1 MMPIGTDLWRIAP
14 EARAKFDEQFFQ
26 LKPVNGFITGDQAKT
41 LFLHSGLPPQILAHI
56 WSLADITADGKMDR
70 HEFSVAMHLIQM
82 KLKGY
87 ELPKALPPSLRTPP
101 PPMPAMSNFRPSQPS
116 MGIGPVP
123 SAIPS
128 AGFIRSASPVDAKLQ
143 RSGSVSSQDS
153 PTGVPP
159 PLTEWAIPQQ
169 SKLKYTQIFNS
180 LDRTRS
186 GFLTGAQARHL
197 LMQSGLPQGVL
208 AQIWNLSDIDQ
219 DGRLTCEEFVLA
231 LHLTDNVKA
240 GDTLP
245 SSLPPELI
253 PPSHRRKRSA
263 SVQSTGSS
271 SSHNLLGEIPVYS
284 DMKEEEKLKAQATF
298 EDKRRE
304 NFEKG
309 QAELEKR
316 RQALV
321 ESQRKEQE
329 ERERK
334 EREEQEKRERIRQEQ
349 ERRRQ
354 LELEKQLA
362 KQRELEHEKEEQ
374 RRKAL
379 EQREAARR
387 EMERQR
393 QLEWERQR
401 CQELLS
407 QRQREQENV
416 CHMKNRNKN
425 LTFELEELNNK
436 INEMTQSVA
445 ETRKG
450 VADMKSSIDNMRTT
464 RDTKLAELNSIKQQ
478 LKDVNDRLLL
488 LSQEKLTLMG
498 QLKSN
503 QNVSNPAS
511 ESYNIIM
518 HNFNN
523 KQITLHQL
531 RDTLT
536 NVEKEATQK
545 LQDLDKST
553 AQLKELKQQLSDL
566 VQNTEKLQQVYLQK
580 RQEVLD
586 LKKQKENNKGNA
598 FVQEKT
604 NQFDVWGDGN
614 VEPVSDSWNAFT
626 VPAETI
632 SDVSVQNTT
641 DVNENIT
648 LKVTKYRAI
657 YAFEAR
663 NPDELSI
670 MPGDVIL
677 VPEGQ
682 SSEPGWLGGELHGKK
697 GWFPEAYAEKIE
709 STAVGEDKG
718 IADISSSTNI
728 NTTAETVHIVGTE
741 MKLKLEGISEAP
753 ENGGDLGDSAIR
765 DTLQPSENSSF
776 TQLLKSGI
784 GAASPIPGQGQSV
797 PEGLQAQA
805 LFPWKAKKDN
815 HLTFNKGDII
825 SVKEQQDM
833 WWYGE
838 FQGKFGWFPKSYV
851 RLLSGVGKADEDLK
865 KNNTMPLEMDA
876 DQELPDEDISP
887 ECYIAAY
894 AYQSQEPG
902 DLSFQQGE
910 IVLVT
915 KKEGDWWTGVIDGR
929 SGIFPSNYVRTMLPG
944 EMQEPPESIEDTI
957 DNQVQ
962 ETAAFNPPARKTEIP
977 SASETIKSEVPA
989 VESPK
994 PKNTKMLKKPE
1005 IVTVIAPYQTTSPGQ
1020 LSLERGQLIQV
1031 RKKSPSGWW
1040 EGEMQIKGKKRQ
1052 IGWFPASYVKPLSGS
1067 GTNSNRSTPDALQQ
1081 QKQQTEETV
1090 NGTTQSQPPLD
1101 QVVALYPFTAQH
1113 EDELTFQKGQVITV
1127 HNKEDTA
1134 WWRGEINGVVGL
1146 FPANYVEPLEKSR
1159 ITPTPGQWAVESQA
1173 FQALNLEEKKRQSY
1187 IHELINTEE
1196 DYMADMAIVLDT
1208 FHKPLQEVL
1217 SKKELQ
1223 IIFVN
1228 WSELIICNT
1237 KLLKALRVR
1246 KKMSNNNIIQII
1258 GDILCENL
1266 PHFTPYI
1273 RYCSCQL
1280 NAAILI
1286 QQKTDNV
1293 PEFKEAA
1300 KRCCFDPRTKGM
1312 PLSSFLLKPMQRITK
1327 YPLLIKKIREHTPK
1341 EHPDSSYL
1349 EEALHL
1355 AEQLCNQV
1363 NEGVREQENSDRLE
1377 WVQSHVNCDGLIE
1390 KITFNSLT
1398 NCLGPRKILH
1408 SGTLI
1413 KAKSNKELVA
1423 FLFNDFLLLTQPLKD
1438 IGKIVNVFTSEKAMN
1453 SQYKMYKQPVFL
1465 NEIMMKSNDNNVD
1478 EAVFQ
1483 FNHVERSYCL
1493 KAVSVTERNTWV
1505 RKIETASKHY
1515 IDTERK
1521 FLKRQHSF
1529 SRPSVG
1535 KLWVNIIEGFE
1546 LTYNKYRGQSDPYCE
1561 VSMGSQEHKTKVVP
1575 NTLNPRWNASM
1586 QFLVKDLD
1594 RDVLCISVFDRD
1606 LFSPNDFL
1614 GRTEIRVMDVY
1625 HETRRTHEPVVKQLQ
1640 LYEVE
1645 TGSVVVKL
1653 DLQLFNV

>member
-1 MMPIGTDLWRIAP
+1 MKTGMMPIGTDIWRIAP

-26 LKPVNGFITGDQAKT
+26 LKPINGFITGDQAKS

-87 ELPKALPPSLRTPP
+87 ELPKSLPQSLRTPP
-101 PPMPAMSNFRPSQPS
+101 PPIPSMSNFRPSQPS

-123 SAIPS
+123 GAIPS

-263 SVQSTGSS
+263 SVQSTGST
-271 SSHNLLGEIPVYS
+271 SSHNLMGDIPAYV
-284 DMKEEEKLKAQATF
+284 DMKEEDKLKVQATF

-450 VADMKSSIDNMRTT
+450 VADMKSSIDNMRST
-464 RDTKLAELNSIKQQ
+464 RDTKLTELSSIKQQ

-488 LSQEKLTLMG
+488 LNQEKLKLIG

-503 QNVSNPAS
+503 QTANPTND
-511 ESYNIIM
+511 SYNIII

-531 RDTLT
+531 RDSLT
-536 NVEKEATQK
+536 NVEKEAAQK
-545 LQDLDKST
+545 FQDLDKST

-580 RQEVLD
+580 RQEVLE
-586 LKKQKENNKGNA
+586 LKKQKEGNKVNT

-604 NQFDVWGDGN
+604 NQFDAWGDSN
-614 VEPVSDSWNAFT
+614 IEPVSDNWNAFT
-626 VPAETI
+626 IPTETATDI
-632 SDVSVQNTT
+632 PVQNTI
-641 DVNENIT
+641 DVNENIA

-677 VPEGQ
+677 VPDGQ

-697 GWFPEAYAEKIE
+697 GWFPEAYAEKID
-709 STAVGEDKG
+709 STVVTEDDKG
-718 IADISSSTNI
+718 INDISSNANTS
-728 NTTAETVHIVGTE
+728 TTAETVHIVGTE

-753 ENGGDLGDSAIR
+753 ENGSEMIDSAVR

-784 GAASPIPGQGQSV
+784 GAASPIPGQGQTI

-825 SVKEQQDM
+825 CVKEQQDM

-851 RLLSGVGKADEDLK
+851 KLLSGLDKIGEEIQKNEVTSEVNTDQGLSDEDV
-865 KNNTMPLEMDA
+865 
-876 DQELPDEDISP
+876 SP

-944 EMQEPPESIEDTI
+944 EMQEPPEISEDI
-957 DNQVQ
+957 VNDQVQ
-962 ETAAFNPPARKTEIP
+962 QTATFMPPVSKTDVP
-977 SASETIKSEVPA
+977 VVSE
-989 VESPK
+989 
-994 PKNTKMLKKPE
+994 NTKMLKKPE

-1067 GTNSNRSTPDALQQ
+1067 GTSSNRSTPDAQQQQ
-1081 QKQQTEETV
+1081 QKQQADETV
-1090 NGTTQSQPPLD
+1090 NGTTQPQPSLD

-1159 ITPTPGQWAVESQA
+1159 ITPTPGQ
-1173 FQALNLEEKKRQSY
+1173 
-1187 IHELINTEE
+1187 
-1196 DYMADMAIVLDT
+1196 
-1208 FHKPLQEVL
+1208 
-1217 SKKELQ
+1217 
-1223 IIFVN
+1223 
-1228 WSELIICNT
+1228 
-1237 KLLKALRVR
+1237 
-1246 KKMSNNNIIQII
+1246 
-1258 GDILCENL
+1258 
-1266 PHFTPYI
+1266 
-1273 RYCSCQL
+1273 
-1280 NAAILI
+1280 
-1286 QQKTDNV
+1286 
-1293 PEFKEAA
+1293 
-1300 KRCCFDPRTKGM
+1300 
-1312 PLSSFLLKPMQRITK
+1312 
-1327 YPLLIKKIREHTPK
+1327 
-1341 EHPDSSYL
+1341 
-1349 EEALHL
+1349 
-1355 AEQLCNQV
+1355 
-1363 NEGVREQENSDRLE
+1363 
-1377 WVQSHVNCDGLIE
+1377 
-1390 KITFNSLT
+1390 
-1398 NCLGPRKILH
+1398 
-1408 SGTLI
+1408 
-1413 KAKSNKELVA
+1413 
-1423 FLFNDFLLLTQPLKD
+1423 
-1438 IGKIVNVFTSEKAMN
+1438 
-1453 SQYKMYKQPVFL
+1453 
-1465 NEIMMKSNDNNVD
+1465 
-1478 EAVFQ
+1478 
-1483 FNHVERSYCL
+1483 
-1493 KAVSVTERNTWV
+1493 
-1505 RKIETASKHY
+1505 
-1515 IDTERK
+1515 
-1521 FLKRQHSF
+1521 
-1529 SRPSVG
+1529 
-1535 KLWVNIIEGFE
+1535 
-1546 LTYNKYRGQSDPYCE
+1546 
-1561 VSMGSQEHKTKVVP
+1561 
-1575 NTLNPRWNASM
+1575 
-1586 QFLVKDLD
+1586 
-1594 RDVLCISVFDRD
+1594 
-1606 LFSPNDFL
+1606 
-1614 GRTEIRVMDVY
+1614 
-1625 HETRRTHEPVVKQLQ
+1625 
-1640 LYEVE
+1640 
-1645 TGSVVVKL
+1645 
-1653 DLQLFNV
+1653 